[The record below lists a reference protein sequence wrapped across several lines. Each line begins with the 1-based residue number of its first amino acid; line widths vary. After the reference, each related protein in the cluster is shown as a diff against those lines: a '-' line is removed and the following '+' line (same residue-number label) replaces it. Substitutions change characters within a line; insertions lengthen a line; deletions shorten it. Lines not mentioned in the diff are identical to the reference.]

1 MVSYVQPTT
10 CKKIVTEVDTTWR
23 LLRSQCSAS
32 AQANGMKGAVCLRW
46 FKFNHSD
53 VGTECKGNLEIAT
66 QILSGNQYCQ
76 SWGGSVFRI
85 NELVIRVVILII
97 TEAAHEARIH
107 RKFFFICAAG

>member
-1 MVSYVQPTT
+1 MCSPQPA
-10 CKKIVTEVDTTWR
+10 KKIVTEVDTTWQ
-23 LLRSQCSAS
+23 LLRSQCPAS
-32 AQANGMKGAVCLRW
+32 AQANGMKGAVCLWW

-53 VGTECKGNLEIAT
+53 GTECKGNLEIAT
-66 QILSGNQYCQ
+66 QIFSGNQYCQ